1 MRIIR
6 AIRLTGVIVGLA
18 GIVLCIIG
26 LVLLLCHYTNY
37 KPPLRWGVL
46 LIFMGNIWYAFPL
59 LFQWLLKN
67 KDVEGSK

>member
-37 KPPLRWGVL
+37 KPPLHWGVL
-46 LIFMGNIWYAFPL
+46 LVFMGNIWYAFPL